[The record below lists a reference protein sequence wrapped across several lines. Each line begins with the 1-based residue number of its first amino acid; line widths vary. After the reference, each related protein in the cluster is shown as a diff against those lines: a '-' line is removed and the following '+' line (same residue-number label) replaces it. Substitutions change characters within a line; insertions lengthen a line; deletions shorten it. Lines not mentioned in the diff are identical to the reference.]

1 MASKST
7 SGKGTKKTSGVKK
20 TSGPIPIDSPI
31 NSPITGN
38 GSLPDTSTTVHPG
51 IEEEIRR
58 RAYELYEE
66 RGGHHGRHDE
76 DWSRAETEILS
87 RRQKK
92 EKSA

>member
-7 SGKGTKKTSGVKK
+7 SGKGTKKTSEAKK
-20 TSGPIPIDSPI
+20 TSGPIPINSPI
-31 NSPITGN
+31 NSQATGN
-38 GSLPDTSTTVHPG
+38 RSLPDTSTTVHPG
-51 IEEEIRR
+51 IEEEIRQ

-66 RGGHHGRHDE
+66 RGRHEGLHHE